1 MFRVEDENGNLLK
14 LYNADQAKT
23 AQNRAM
29 RLSKKYPV
37 CIVFVGSK
45 KPKKTYIN
53 GLVVKN

>member
-1 MFRVEDENGNLLK
+1 MLRVEDANGFLIK
-14 LYNADQAKT
+14 EYNMDQAKT

-29 RLSKKYPV
+29 RLSKRYPV

>member
-1 MFRVEDENGNLLK
+1 MFRVETADGHLIK
-14 LYNADQAKT
+14 LYNVNQAKT

-29 RLSKKYPV
+29 RLSKRYPV

-45 KPKKTYIN
+45 KPKKTYVN